1 METRGEHPGAAAEA
15 TPVAATPPGTD
26 AATPRGGTA
35 TIVTALAEMA
45 ADRPDKPFVRFRE
58 ADLTYAAF
66 EARTRS
72 LASGLRRHAVAALGR
87 PPEPS
92 AAGARHRT
100 ATDVPRHAVA
110 KAREGGPRV
119 VPTLLPNC
127 ADAAVFWFAANRA
140 GAVWAPLNTEF
151 RGPGLAHAINLT
163 GSRDLVVDD
172 SLLDAVLEIGD
183 HLEHVERLIVRSI
196 ASDGAPP
203 LGGSLSGGTRSF
215 ATLPL
220 QALEIDDDGVPPA
233 PQPAAAAPSLLIYTS
248 GTTGVSKACE
258 LSHRYVLGHAH
269 LLSRSAGMRADD
281 VLFCPYPI
289 FHWDATI
296 GTIAPALWLGATAVV
311 TERFSVS
318 RFWADVRRYG
328 VTIFD
333 FMGATLTFIYKR
345 ERRPDDADNPA
356 RLGWGVPMPAFK
368 DDFEERFGVT
378 LVEGYGSTEGGIMV
392 WQEPGESF
400 PAGSCGRALPEF
412 RLRIVDAADRPLPA
426 GEIGEIVARPT
437 RDADRHLM
445 LTGYYRM
452 PKLNREVFRGGWFHT
467 GDLGRLDVRGN
478 LYFEGR
484 MKDAIRRRG
493 ENISAYEIEQVVEAH
508 PAVLEAAAYGVP
520 SEYTEEDVA
529 VSVAL
534 RPGCELSADELL
546 DHCRGRMARYMVP
559 VFVRF
564 LDALPK
570 TPTEKVEKATL
581 RKWHLRALAARG
593 GSGGDR

>member
-1 METRGEHPGAAAEA
+1 MEHTGPAR
-15 TPVAATPPGTD
+15 
-26 AATPRGGTA
+26 PRGVA
-35 TIVTALAEMA
+35 TIVTTLAERA
-45 ADRPDKPFVRFRE
+45 RQHPDKHFVRFRE

-72 LASGLRRHAVAALGR
+72 LAAGLRRHRVAGLGGGSASTV
-87 PPEPS
+87 PETQP
-92 AAGARHRT
+92 HIL
-100 ATDVPRHAVA
+100 
-110 KAREGGPRV
+110 
-119 VPTLLPNC
+119 PTLFPNC

-163 GSRDLVVDD
+163 GSRDLVVDHT
-172 SLLDAVLEIGD
+172 LVAAVVEIGD
-183 HLEHVERLIVRSI
+183 SLEHVERLIVRERPGGEGGL
-196 ASDGAPP
+196 ASAPQDLAGA
-203 LGGSLSGGTRSF
+203 RSF
-215 ATLPL
+215 EVLPME
-220 QALEIDDDGVPPA
+220 ALEIEDDGMAAA
-233 PQPAAAAPSLLIYTS
+233 PQPSESAPSLLIYTS
-248 GTTGVSKACE
+248 GTTGASKACE

-269 LLSRSAGMRADD
+269 LLSRSAGMHGDD
-281 VLFCPYPI
+281 VIFCPYPI

-296 GTIAPALWLGATAVV
+296 GTIAPALRLGATAVV

-333 FMGATLTFIYKR
+333 FMGATLTFIHKQ

-368 DDFEERFGVT
+368 DDFEEGFGLS

-392 WQEPGESF
+392 WQEPGAHY

-412 RLRIVDAADRPLPA
+412 RIRIVDDDDRPLPP

-452 PKLNREVFRGGWFHT
+452 PDLNREVFRGGWFHT
-467 GDLGRLDVRGN
+467 GDLGRLDEHGN

-484 MKDAIRRRG
+484 KKDAIRRRG
-493 ENISAYEIEQVVEAH
+493 ENISAYEIEQVIEAH

-534 RPGCELSADELL
+534 RPGRELTAGELL
-546 DHCRGRMARYMVP
+546 DYCRGRMARYMVP
-559 VFVRF
+559 VSVRF

-570 TPTEKVEKATL
+570 TPTEKVEKTVL
-581 RKWHLRALAARG
+581 RKWHQRTLANQSEER
-593 GSGGDR
+593 